1 METAW
6 VLEADT
12 GPIRMRDNKRDVYG
26 DRASCPAF
34 CFAGR
39 CISAGTYVSAF
50 GRMLSQ
56 LYNDAKYYHGVE
68 EYGRDGKQH
77 TEKLERSIS
86 VSRISMFLLSL

>member
-1 METAW
+1 MGTAW
-6 VLEADT
+6 ALEADT
-12 GPIRMRDNKRDVYG
+12 GPIRMRGNEREVYG
-26 DRASCPAF
+26 DRAFCHVF

-50 GRMLSQ
+50 GIMLSQ

-77 TEKLERSIS
+77 TEELERSIS